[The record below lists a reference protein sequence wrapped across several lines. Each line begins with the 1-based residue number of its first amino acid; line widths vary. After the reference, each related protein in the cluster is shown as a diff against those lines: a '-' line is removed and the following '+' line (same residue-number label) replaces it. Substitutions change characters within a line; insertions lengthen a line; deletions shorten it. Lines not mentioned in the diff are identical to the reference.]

1 MKRVLF
7 FLLAIVAAFSCSRG
21 LQEHTLHIL
30 CTDDVHGAW
39 FDSLYTEPRRTTSL
53 MAVNHYADSIRAVAG
68 KDNVLMIDSGDC
80 LQGDN
85 ATYYYNYVSTEL
97 EHPFVKLMS
106 YMGYDAVVVG
116 NHDIETG
123 HPVYD
128 KVTRQLERHGIPF
141 LAGNAIRTDN
151 GKPYFPEYKLF
162 RKAGMK
168 VLVLGYTN
176 PNMKAWLQQE
186 LWSGMTFESLIPLV
200 QERVDALTAKL
211 KPDVVVVAV
220 HSGNGDGDGSV
231 LESQGLDLFNSLRG
245 VDVLL
250 TAHDHRQVTLE
261 KDDIILINTGNKARY
276 LGHGE
281 VKVTKK
287 GGKVVSKDLSASL
300 IPIRY
305 DNTDTR
311 MSEAFRKE
319 FLEVKDFTL
328 REIGELR
335 LSMRTRD
342 AYTGM
347 CPYTDLI
354 HTVQMAL
361 PEVQLSFVA
370 PLTYNGTI
378 SRGTLIYND
387 LFTIYPFENQ
397 MFVIRMTGEE
407 VRKYLEYSYS
417 KWIRTWDS
425 SHVLRI
431 SHAPDA
437 RTQAERWSFDARTYN
452 FDSCAG
458 INYTV
463 DVTKP
468 YGSRVNI
475 SSMADGSAFNPAATY
490 NVALTSYRASG
501 GGDTMPKGAGIT
513 SDELD
518 ERVVAR
524 YPEIRELIYD
534 YVMEHKILDAARI
547 SDRSRLGT
555 WSFVPES
562 IAPAAIEADMK
573 LVFGR

>member
-1 MKRVLF
+1 M
-7 FLLAIVAAFSCSRG
+7 
-21 LQEHTLHIL
+21 
-30 CTDDVHGAW
+30 
-39 FDSLYTEPRRTTSL
+39 
-53 MAVNHYADSIRAVAG
+53 
-68 KDNVLMIDSGDC
+68 
-80 LQGDN
+80 
-85 ATYYYNYVSTEL
+85 
-97 EHPFVKLMS
+97 
-106 YMGYDAVVVG
+106 
-116 NHDIETG
+116 
-123 HPVYD
+123 
-128 KVTRQLERHGIPF
+128 
-141 LAGNAIRTDN
+141 
-151 GKPYFPEYKLF
+151 
-162 RKAGMK
+162 
-168 VLVLGYTN
+168 LVLGYTN

-200 QERVDALTAKL
+200 QERVDALTAKF

-305 DNTDTR
+305 DNTDTH

-417 KWIRTWDS
+417 KWIRTWDG

>member
-7 FLLAIVAAFSCSRG
+7 SLLAIVAAFSCSRG

-162 RKAGMK
+162 RKAGLK

-200 QERVDALTAKL
+200 QERVDALTAKF

-342 AYTGM
+342 AYAGM

-417 KWIRTWDS
+417 KWIRTWDG